1 MEIHPIALDK
11 YDIGK
16 FHSLLHSRPE
26 LDNDWSVSSRGSM
39 IVSRSGLPYD
49 TEEWLRENYGGNND
63 STVMH
68 EGEDHEK
75 I

>member
-1 MEIHPIALDK
+1 
-11 YDIGK
+11 
-16 FHSLLHSRPE
+16 
-26 LDNDWSVSSRGSM
+26 M